1 MPLLKDTERE
11 QLRQLV
17 KACLLEISKLK
28 VELKKCQNESL
39 KSKSTENIQLKAVK
53 DEVQKQLKEKNLE
66 VEEVK
71 IELQKQLK
79 EKNLE
84 VEEVKIELQKQ
95 LKEKNGEIKQLKT
108 VLNEKNVLIAD
119 LEVNLERIKTY
130 FEALTEKP
138 KKDLTSFQSQIY
150 QLLPQ
155 GESTENDLY
164 SHIYDIGFKELSTEN
179 FKHALKNLERKGYF
193 KSRNNNGELLWEKV
207 NR

>member
-28 VELKKCQNESL
+28 VELKKCQNASS
-39 KSKSTENIQLKAVK
+39 KSKSTDNIQLKAVK
-53 DEVQKQLKEKNLE
+53 DE
-66 VEEVK
+66 
-71 IELQKQLK
+71 LQKQLK
-79 EKNLE
+79 EKN
-84 VEEVKIELQKQ
+84 V
-95 LKEKNGEIKQLKT
+95 EIKQLKT
-108 VLNEKNVLIAD
+108 ILNEKNALIRD
-119 LEVNLERIKTY
+119 LEVDLERIKTY

-207 NR
+207 DK

>member
-1 MPLLKDTERE
+1 MIIMPLLKDTERE

-79 EKNLE
+79 EKNE
-84 VEEVKIELQKQ
+84 
-95 LKEKNGEIKQLKT
+95 EIKQLKT

-164 SHIYDIGFKELSTEN
+164 SHIYNVGFRELSTEN